1 MAWPTHAFATSAKE
15 SDMNHSVGC
24 RGAGQAIRTTIGDER
39 SVRTAH
45 PTLEAT
51 YR

>member
-1 MAWPTHAFATSAKE
+1 MAWPTHAFAISAKE
-15 SDMNHSVGC
+15 SDMNHSVEC
-24 RGAGQAIRTTIGDER
+24 QAMRITIGDER

>member
-1 MAWPTHAFATSAKE
+1 MAWPIHAFATSAKE
-15 SDMNHSVGC
+15 SDMNRPVGC
-24 RGAGQAIRTTIGDER
+24 AMRTTIGDER